1 MKIRAHAKINLFL
14 DVLYKRPD
22 GYHELDTVF
31 QSIGLFDEL
40 FFEKGDKGIQLTVS
54 DSPVPAGEGNLIWKV
69 YELLLRRLPDRMGG
83 VCVNLEKKIP
93 QGAGLGGGS
102 ADAAAAL
109 IGFNRFFQLGLGD
122 KELRTLALEVGM
134 DVPFCLSGGTALAS
148 GRGEILTPVRRCVDF
163 QVLVV
168 YPGFGIPTK
177 SAYEAL
183 RIEECQDKRRSG
195 DLVRALAG
203 EKVDELWHV
212 LYNRFEETL
221 AGVYPV
227 LKEIRDMLVW
237 GGCDAALLTG
247 SGSAVCGYA
256 PVDVDLAP
264 LAALMKR
271 RYSYSAITRP
281 TQKGV
286 VFDNAD

>member
-14 DVLYKRPD
+14 EVLDKRQD

-31 QSIGLFDEL
+31 QSVELFDEL
-40 FFEKGDKGIQLTVS
+40 FFEKCNGGISLTVS
-54 DSPVPAGEGNLIWKV
+54 GAAVPVNEENLVWKA
-69 YELLLRRLPDRMGG
+69 YDLLRSRLPEKVGG
-83 VCVNLEKKIP
+83 VRVHLVKNIP
-93 QGAGLGGGS
+93 PGAGLGGGS
-102 ADAAAAL
+102 ADAAGA
-109 IGFNRFFQLGLGD
+109 FLGLDRLFGLGLTVD
-122 KELRTLALEVGM
+122 EHRELALQIGM

-203 EKVDELWHV
+203 EKVDELWQM

-221 AGVYPV
+221 TRVYPV
-227 LKEIRDMLVW
+227 LKKIRYILML

-264 LAALMKR
+264 LAALMRR